1 MSEALKKYADLYRQP
16 GPWCSVYLEASTGT
30 VDSLE
35 AADVQPDNVKDALA
49 GQGASKEDL
58 TAMESAIQP
67 AEGLPAPVSRFVL
80 VRDGQ
85 VMVNELLPGPLSGP
99 ERISMDSIPGL
110 LPLMKHQ
117 PDEFPYVVAE
127 VSRDEGEIRLH
138 RAGRPTVEESQHVQG
153 SDENLKK
160 VPSGGWS
167 QGRYQHHT
175 EEIWRRNADQVVNE
189 IDKVVREKRARLLV
203 LAGDIRARQLVAD
216 QLSEASKA
224 ILRMVDAHTLA
235 PGSDRQKF
243 DDEVNSLVAQQWAE
257 EQQQLM
263 ERLAEQEGQANP
275 ESATGNGAVVH
286 ALQQAQVDVL
296 ILDDQALSEHTLLAL
311 GAEPWIASSEDE
323 ALGAEVLGKVPAPA
337 AMVRAAALT
346 DARVQLVPSAALPDG
361 VHVAAL
367 LRWPTGPER
376 PGAA

>member
-1 MSEALKKYADLYRQP
+1 VSEALKKYADLYRQP
-16 GPWCSVYLEASTGT
+16 GPWCLAYLEASTGT

-35 AADVQPDNVKDALA
+35 AGDVQPDNVRDALA

-58 TAMESAIQP
+58 AAMESAIEP
-67 AEGLPAPVSRFVL
+67 ASGLPAPVSRFVL
-80 VRDGQ
+80 VRDGR
-85 VMVNELLPGPLSGP
+85 VMVNELLPGPLSGS
-99 ERISMDSIPGL
+99 ERISMDSIPDL

-127 VSRDEGEIRLH
+127 VSREEGEIRLH
-138 RAGRPTVEESQHVQG
+138 RAGRQKAEERQHVQG

-189 IDKVVREKRARLLV
+189 IDKVVREKQARLLV

-224 ILRMVDAHTLA
+224 ILRTVDAHTLA
-235 PGSDRQKF
+235 AGSDREKF

-323 ALGAEVLGKVPAPA
+323 ALGAEILGKVPAPA

-346 DARVQLVPSAALPDG
+346 DARVQLVPSAALPDR
-361 VHVAAL
+361 VQVAAL
-367 LRWPTGPER
+367 LRWPTGPQR
-376 PGAA
+376 PGGA